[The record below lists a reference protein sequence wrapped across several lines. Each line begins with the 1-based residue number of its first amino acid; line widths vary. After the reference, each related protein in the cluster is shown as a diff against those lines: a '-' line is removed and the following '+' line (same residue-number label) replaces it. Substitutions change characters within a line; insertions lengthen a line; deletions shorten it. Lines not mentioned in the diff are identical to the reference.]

1 MQKSWDG
8 YITALGVK
16 DTLSFPTSGGP
27 HSGFQPLKP
36 VQVKGNYDAMT
47 PDWEGISASNAATSL
62 YKPDFM
68 PVDNK

>member
-1 MQKSWDG
+1 MKKSWDG

-16 DTLSFPTSGGP
+16 DTVPFPTSGGSY
-27 HSGFQPLKP
+27 SGFQPLKP

-47 PDWEGISASNAATSL
+47 PEWEGIVASNAATSL

-68 PVDNK
+68 PVQ